1 MSFITK
7 DKAFTKKWMKNYAF
21 ILAGTFLMACGY
33 VFFITPNRIVP
44 GGVFGISIVL
54 HYLTVGVFSWAEEGL
69 PVGAM
74 ALLMNIP
81 LVIIGI
87 RVLGPRFG
95 IKTIM
100 GFVLTSIFID
110 VLTYFHGYEPL
121 VKDEL
126 LLSSIYGGILI
137 GFGLGLIF
145 KSKASSGGSDIV
157 AMVISRYTRI
167 PPGQLLIY
175 IDSVIVLVG
184 LAAFRDWQVP
194 LYSWIVI
201 FLTGKV
207 IDTVMHGST
216 FDKALFIIS
225 DHYEE
230 IRTKIICDLNRSATF
245 IPARGMFKEQD
256 KKMIFVNVTR
266 REVAI
271 LQDYIR
277 EIDPE
282 AFLTV
287 INAYEILGK
296 GFKPLREEE

>member
-1 MSFITK
+1 
-7 DKAFTKKWMKNYAF
+7 
-21 ILAGTFLMACGY
+21 
-33 VFFITPNRIVP
+33 
-44 GGVFGISIVL
+44 
-54 HYLTVGVFSWAEEGL
+54 
-69 PVGAM
+69 M

-87 RVLGPRFG
+87 KVLGPRFG

-100 GFVLTSIFID
+100 GFVLTSMFID
-110 VLTYFHGYEPL
+110 LLTYFHGYKPL
-121 VKDEL
+121 VKDDM

-167 PPGQLLIY
+167 QPGQLLIY

-184 LAAFRDWQVP
+184 LIAFKDWQVP

-201 FLTGKV
+201 FITGKV
-207 IDTVMHGST
+207 IDTVMQGT
-216 FDKALFIIS
+216 NYDKALFIIS
-225 DHYEE
+225 DHYQE
-230 IRTKIICDLNRSATF
+230 IRQKILVDLNRSATT
-245 IPARGMFKEQD
+245 IPAKGMYQEQN
-256 KKMIFVNVTR
+256 KNLIFVNVNR
-266 REVAI
+266 REVVI

-277 EIDPE
+277 DIDPK

>member
-1 MSFITK
+1 MPFLTPEKVFS
-7 DKAFTKKWMKNYAF
+7 KKWFKNYAL
-21 ILAGTFLMACGY
+21 IVIGTFIMACGY

-44 GGVFGISIVL
+44 GGVFGISIVI
-54 HYLTVGVFSWAEEGL
+54 HYMTAGMFSRAPEGL
-69 PVGAM
+69 PVGMM

-87 RVLGPRFG
+87 KVLGPRFG
-95 IKTIM
+95 MKTIM
-100 GFVLTSIFID
+100 GFVLTSVFID
-110 VLTYFHGYEPL
+110 VLTYFHGYKPL
-121 VKDEL
+121 VEGDM

-175 IDSVIVLVG
+175 IDSVIVLIG
-184 LAAFRDWQVP
+184 LAAFKDWQVP

-201 FLTGKV
+201 FLTGRV
-207 IDTVMHGST
+207 IDTVMQGSNY
-216 FDKALFIIS
+216 DKALFIVS
-225 DHYEE
+225 DRYEE
-230 IRTKIICDLNRSATF
+230 IRSKIIVDLNRSATS
-245 IPARGMFKEQD
+245 IPARGMYKEQE
-256 KKMIFVNVTR
+256 KKMIFVNVNR

-296 GFKPLREEE
+296 GFKPLKEEE

>member
-1 MSFITK
+1 
-7 DKAFTKKWMKNYAF
+7 
-21 ILAGTFLMACGY
+21 MACGY
-33 VFFITPNRIVP
+33 VFFITPNKIVP
-44 GGVFGISIVL
+44 GGVFGLSIVI
-54 HYLTVGVFSWAEEGL
+54 HYVSSGIFSWAPEGL
-69 PVGAM
+69 PVGMM
-74 ALLMNIP
+74 ALIMNIP

-95 IKTIM
+95 MKTIM
-100 GFVLTSIFID
+100 GFVLTSVFID
-110 VLTYFHGYEPL
+110 LLTYIHGYKPL
-121 VKDEL
+121 VKDDM

-145 KSKASSGGSDIV
+145 KSKASSGGSDII

-167 PPGQLLIY
+167 APGQLLIY

-184 LAAFRDWQVP
+184 LAVFRDWEVP

-207 IDTVMHGST
+207 IDTTMQGSN

-225 DHYEE
+225 EHYED
-230 IRTKIICDLNRSATF
+230 IRNKIIVDLNRSATF
-245 IPARGMFKEQD
+245 IPAKGMYRGQD
-256 KKMIFVNVTR
+256 KKMIFVNVNR
-266 REVAI
+266 REVII
-271 LQDYIR
+271 LQEYIR
-277 EIDPE
+277 EIDPD